1 MMHMIDKGAIRSR
14 LQNMER
20 AAEEILQ
27 QDSAFYEAL
36 QALKWEVDSDP
47 RVQSA
52 MNDLRAAGRR
62 VFSSFVPHIKI
73 RVRTEEGIFA
83 LPRRAQI
90 PTAAAVEQV
99 GRLTQELRNAAS
111 AVIMKSRYRQELNA
125 IVNEAVG
132 ASDSFEGIASEIE
145 SAGYEVLICVD
156 LSAYAQVQESSTPLR
171 RFEETDRSG
180 AYEEPLKILLSDH
193 DLKFLKALKIKIDK
207 C

>member
-1 MMHMIDKGAIRSR
+1 MLLEAWNLPSYSPSHRRVSSSAMTHMIDKGAIRSR

-36 QALKWEVDSDP
+36 QALKWEIDSDP

-99 GRLTQELRNAAS
+99 GRL
-111 AVIMKSRYRQELNA
+111 
-125 IVNEAVG
+125 
-132 ASDSFEGIASEIE
+132 
-145 SAGYEVLICVD
+145 
-156 LSAYAQVQESSTPLR
+156 
-171 RFEETDRSG
+171 
-180 AYEEPLKILLSDH
+180 
-193 DLKFLKALKIKIDK
+193 
-207 C
+207 